1 VSCPFQTTV
10 CVCVCVLGDEVAT
23 ISTLEKRTLV
33 EGCEQSFQGL
43 DFLRCDEEF
52 ERSQERFD

>member
-1 VSCPFQTTV
+1 V

>member
-1 VSCPFQTTV
+1 MSCPFQTIV
-10 CVCVCVLGDEVAT
+10 CMCVLGDEVAT
-23 ISTLEKRTLV
+23 ISTLEKRTL

-43 DFLRCDEEF
+43 DFLRCDKEF